1 MTTQHTDN
9 TLPTVEQQRGTML
22 RVARTLWVLVTL
34 LTLALFLLGTPSRF
48 VQLASTTDWRSL
60 ASLGFSAGFYAGFLL
75 ALNYILVLT
84 HIFLAGVIF
93 VRRPDEWIALFV
105 AFTLVAN
112 GALFPLSLMR
122 APVFLSQA
130 LWQSLVAII
139 TTLGLST
146 SVVLLYFFPTGHFVP
161 RWTRWLAILWLALIL
176 LALFLPQSLVSLSA
190 WPRWLKILVVIFFSG
205 SGIYAQIYRYENIS
219 SPVQR
224 QQAKWALLGLVAAA
238 FGPLVYFLSSAFSP
252 ASATPEVSNL
262 LYQRVGGSYF
272 SFSVIARMAG
282 AALLT
287 AYLMLF
293 PLTFAIAILRYRLWD
308 IDILIR
314 RTIAYTALTATLILI
329 YFFTVLV
336 LQRVFISITGES
348 RSGTVTI
355 VSTLSIAALF
365 NPLRRR
371 IQNSIDRR
379 FYRQKYDAEKTLA
392 AFSASLR
399 DEVDLD
405 ALCDRLMAVVDNTLQ
420 PEHTLLWLKPASTS
434 LPSDQ
439 PAYEEHN

>member
-1 MTTQHTDN
+1 MANH
-9 TLPTVEQQRGTML
+9 LPTAGEKQGATPL

-34 LTLALFLLGTPSRF
+34 LTLALFLLGTPGRYI
-48 VQLASTTDWRSL
+48 QLASTTDWRSL
-60 ASLGFSAGFYAGFLL
+60 VSLGFSAGFYASFFL

-84 HIFLAGVIF
+84 HIFLAGLIF

-112 GALFPLSLMR
+112 GALFPLSLME
-122 APVFLSQA
+122 APAFLNQA
-130 LWQSLVAII
+130 LWQTLVAII
-139 TTLGLST
+139 STIALST
-146 SVVLLYFFPTGHFVP
+146 SIVLLYFFPTGHFVP
-161 RWTRWLAILWLALIL
+161 RPTRWLAILWLALVL
-176 LALFLPQSLVSLSA
+176 AALFLPYSPASLSA
-190 WPRWLKILVVIFFSG
+190 WPRWLKILVLLFFSG
-205 SGIYAQIYRYENIS
+205 SGIYAQMYRYEKVS

-224 QQAKWALLGLVAAA
+224 QQTKWALLGLVAAA

-252 ASATPEVSNL
+252 AATTPDVSNL

-272 SFSVIARMAG
+272 SFSVIVRMAG
-282 AALLT
+282 ATLLT

-293 PLTFAIAILRYRLWD
+293 PITFAIAILRYRLWD

-329 YFFTVLV
+329 YLATVLV
-336 LQRVFISITGES
+336 LQGVFISITGES

-355 VSTLSIAALF
+355 VSTLAIAALF

-379 FYRQKYDAEKTLA
+379 FYRKKYDAEKTLA

-405 ALCDRLMAVVDNTLQ
+405 SLCERLMAVVDNALQ
-420 PEHTLLWLKPASTS
+420 PEHTLLWLKPAETG
-434 LPSDQ
+434 LPADKS
-439 PAYEEHN
+439 AHKELI

>member
-1 MTTQHTDN
+1 
-9 TLPTVEQQRGTML
+9 
-22 RVARTLWVLVTL
+22 
-34 LTLALFLLGTPSRF
+34 
-48 VQLASTTDWRSL
+48 
-60 ASLGFSAGFYAGFLL
+60 
-75 ALNYILVLT
+75 
-84 HIFLAGVIF
+84 
-93 VRRPDEWIALFV
+93 
-105 AFTLVAN
+105 
-112 GALFPLSLMR
+112 
-122 APVFLSQA
+122 
-130 LWQSLVAII
+130 
-139 TTLGLST
+139 
-146 SVVLLYFFPTGHFVP
+146 
-161 RWTRWLAILWLALIL
+161 
-176 LALFLPQSLVSLSA
+176 
-190 WPRWLKILVVIFFSG
+190 
-205 SGIYAQIYRYENIS
+205 
-219 SPVQR
+219 
-224 QQAKWALLGLVAAA
+224 
-238 FGPLVYFLSSAFSP
+238 
-252 ASATPEVSNL
+252 
-262 LYQRVGGSYF
+262 
-272 SFSVIARMAG
+272 MAG

-420 PEHTLLWLKPASTS
+420 PEHTLLWLKPADSS
-434 LPSDQ
+434 LSS
-439 PAYEEHN
+439 

>member
-1 MTTQHTDN
+1 MANH
-9 TLPTVEQQRGTML
+9 LPTAGEKQGATPL
-22 RVARTLWVLVTL
+22 RVARTLWVLATL
-34 LTLALFLLGTPSRF
+34 LTLALFLLGTPGRYI
-48 VQLASTTDWRSL
+48 QLASTTDWRSL
-60 ASLGFSAGFYAGFLL
+60 VSLGFSAGFYASFFL

-84 HIFLAGVIF
+84 HIFLAGLIF

-105 AFTLVAN
+105 VFTLVAN
-112 GALFPLSLMR
+112 GALFPLSLME
-122 APVFLSQA
+122 APAFLNQA
-130 LWQSLVAII
+130 LWQTLVAII
-139 TTLGLST
+139 STIALST
-146 SVVLLYFFPTGHFVP
+146 SIVLLYFFPTGHFVP
-161 RWTRWLAILWLALIL
+161 RPTRWLAILWLALVL
-176 LALFLPQSLVSLSA
+176 AALFLPYSPASLSA
-190 WPRWLKILVVIFFSG
+190 WPRWLKILVLLFFSG
-205 SGIYAQIYRYENIS
+205 SGIYAQMYRYEKVS

-224 QQAKWALLGLVAAA
+224 QQTKWALLGLVAAA

-252 ASATPEVSNL
+252 AATTPDVSNL

-272 SFSVIARMAG
+272 SFSVIVRMAG
-282 AALLT
+282 ATLLT

-293 PLTFAIAILRYRLWD
+293 PITFAIAILRYRLWD

-329 YFFTVLV
+329 YLATVLV
-336 LQRVFISITGES
+336 LQGVFISITGES

-355 VSTLSIAALF
+355 VSTLAIAALF

-405 ALCDRLMAVVDNTLQ
+405 SLCERLMAVVDNALQ
-420 PEHTLLWLKPASTS
+420 PEHTLLWLKPAETGH
-434 LPSDQ
+434 
-439 PAYEEHN
+439 PADKSAHKELI

>member
-1 MTTQHTDN
+1 M
-9 TLPTVEQQRGTML
+9 

-34 LTLALFLLGTPSRF
+34 LVLALFLLGTPARY

-75 ALNYILVLT
+75 TLNYILVLT

-93 VRRPDEWIALFV
+93 VRRPNEWIALFV

-112 GALFPLSLMR
+112 GALFPLSLME
-122 APVFLSQA
+122 APAFLSQA
-130 LWQSLVAII
+130 LWQTLVAII

-161 RWTRWLAILWLALIL
+161 RGTRWLAILWLALIL
-176 LALFLPQSLVSLSA
+176 LALFLPQSVVSLSA
-190 WPRWLKILVVIFFSG
+190 WPRWVKILALLFFSG
-205 SGIYAQIYRYENIS
+205 SGIFAQIYRYDRVS
-219 SPVQR
+219 SPIQR
-224 QQAKWALLGLVAAA
+224 QQTKWALLGLVAAA

-252 ASATPEVSNL
+252 ATTGPEVSNL

-272 SFSVIARMAG
+272 SFSVLVRMAG
-282 AALLT
+282 ATLLT
-287 AYLMLF
+287 GYLMLF
-293 PLTFAIAILRYRLWD
+293 PITFAIAIMRYRLWD

-336 LQRVFISITGES
+336 LQGVFISVTGES

-355 VSTLSIAALF
+355 VSTLAIAALF

-405 ALCDRLMAVVDNTLQ
+405 SLCDRLMAVVDNTLQ

-439 PAYEEHN
+439 QANKEHF